1 MEQVQQLHEYLL
13 RQRTQIRNHRRTLQA
28 MKACWKLLPRT
39 DSITMTREEYEAM
52 YSTLL
57 YELTICWDE
66 ETNDAVQAKMW
77 HRDASSFSN
86 LDLNR
91 FCCSIFY
98 FVEMWVQEITQ
109 EAYDRVFGIIQTIL
123 AGQEY
128 SPTPS
133 STDST
138 VKPTLESF
146 SDAFDRERDLESMN
160 LNIGKS
166 ILFDAKRYF
175 QHFGLPADTIQASN
189 INLFQLQER
198 SMPLRSDLG
207 EAYSRR
213 YGHYE
218 GAAATKRLKSGCSNP
233 QLLRPAS
240 PRQSRLSV
248 YNSHNTS
255 PTPPLGSPSTSASRT
270 ANPFLLAGTIALKP
284 SQC

>member
-166 ILFDAKRYF
+166 ILFDAK
-175 QHFGLPADTIQASN
+175 SC
-189 INLFQLQER
+189 
-198 SMPLRSDLG
+198 
-207 EAYSRR
+207 
-213 YGHYE
+213 
-218 GAAATKRLKSGCSNP
+218 KSG
-233 QLLRPAS
+233 
-240 PRQSRLSV
+240 
-248 YNSHNTS
+248 
-255 PTPPLGSPSTSASRT
+255 
-270 ANPFLLAGTIALKP
+270 
-284 SQC
+284 QCLCAVTWVKHTVDVMATTKEQQQRRD